1 MSGPD
6 ADATPAG
13 RDDDVHPGGDDI
25 DDDQIDIEA
34 LERRAV
40 LQQVTPPQ
48 ALMAIAFLCL
58 FCIAIGFVLGRTL

>member
-1 MSGPD
+1 MIGPD
-6 ADATPAG
+6 ADPTPNG
-13 RDDDVHPGGDDI
+13 RDSDVDSGGDDVDDDI
-25 DDDQIDIEA
+25 DDEA

-48 ALMAIAFLCL
+48 ALMAIAVLCL

>member
-6 ADATPAG
+6 ANATPEA
-13 RDDDVHPGGDDI
+13 RDDEIDV
-25 DDDQIDIEA
+25 EA

-40 LQQVTPPQ
+40 LQQVTPAQ
-48 ALMAIAFLCL
+48 ALMAIAFLCM